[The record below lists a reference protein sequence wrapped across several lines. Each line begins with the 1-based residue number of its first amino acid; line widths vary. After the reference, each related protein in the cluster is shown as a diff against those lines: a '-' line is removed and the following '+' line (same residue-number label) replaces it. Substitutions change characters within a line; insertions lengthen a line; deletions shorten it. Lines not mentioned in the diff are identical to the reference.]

1 MRRTIET
8 GFLDARRPPWYK
20 QRNFREEAKKS
31 EPHLRP
37 FPCRFRL
44 VPLPFFHGIL
54 FFLHRRRLL
63 ARSPAPLKLRFDPRI
78 QRKTKRR
85 RGPGSNGSRLFLPF
99 LHEEVCRC
107 SACC

>member
-1 MRRTIET
+1 M
-8 GFLDARRPPWYK
+8 
-20 QRNFREEAKKS
+20 
-31 EPHLRP
+31 
-37 FPCRFRL
+37 
-44 VPLPFFHGIL
+44 
-54 FFLHRRRLL
+54 

-99 LHEEVCRC
+99 LHEEVCGC